1 MAGNTFIFLDH
12 TPIHDVI
19 EKPATMEAAS
29 GMLSDAVQASP
40 ILHAGLTA
48 LLLIVIALFVSRRY
62 KRDSTLPTEK
72 TFSLANL
79 MELAVGGLLNFMR
92 QTMGDHAQKFI
103 PLIGTTA
110 IFILISNL
118 LGVIPG
124 FDPPTSNLNTTLAC
138 AIVIVLATHYVGIR
152 THGASYIKH
161 FLGPVWWLAPAMLII
176 ELIGHLARVL
186 SLSVRL
192 FGNMFGDH
200 MVLAIF
206 MGLVPLFIPVA
217 FMGLG
222 IFVACVQALV
232 FTLLSI
238 LYISG
243 ALEEAH

>member
-1 MAGNTFIFLDH
+1 MAGDIFIFLDK

-19 EKPATMEAAS
+19 DKPATVELAG
-29 GMLSDAVQASP
+29 GMINNGLDASP
-40 ILHAGLTA
+40 ILHAGLA
-48 LLLIVIALFVSRRY
+48 AFILLAVSIMVSKRY
-62 KRDSTLPTEK
+62 RGDSMLPTDK
-72 TFSLANL
+72 TFSLSNL
-79 MELAVGGLLNFMR
+79 IELAIGGLLNFMK
-92 QTMGDHAQKFI
+92 QNMGEHAGKFL

-110 IFILISNL
+110 IFILVSNL
-118 LGVIPG
+118 LGSIPG

-152 THGASYIKH
+152 THGAKYIRH
-161 FLGPVWWLAPAMLII
+161 FLGPVWWLMPFMLII
-176 ELIGHLARVL
+176 ELIGHFARVL

-206 MGLVPLFIPVA
+206 MGLVPLLIPVV

-222 IFVACVQALV
+222 IFVALVQAFV

>member
-1 MAGNTFIFLDH
+1 MAGDIFIFLDK
-12 TPIHDVI
+12 TPIHDVLDKHPTV
-19 EKPATMEAAS
+19 ELAG
-29 GMLSDAVQASP
+29 GMINNGLDASP

-48 LLLIVIALFVSRRY
+48 ILLLVISFIVSKRY
-62 KRDSTLPTEK
+62 RKDSTLPTDK

-79 MELAVGGLLNFMR
+79 MELALGGLLNFMK
-92 QTMGDHAQKFI
+92 QNMGEHAGKFL

-110 IFILISNL
+110 IFILVSNL
-118 LGVIPG
+118 MGSIPG

-138 AIVIVLATHYVGIR
+138 AIVVVVATHYVGIR

-161 FLGPVWWLAPAMLII
+161 FLGPVWWLAPFMLVI
-176 ELIGHLARVL
+176 ELIGHFARIL

-206 MGLVPLFIPVA
+206 MGLVPLLIPVI

-222 IFVACVQALV
+222 IFVALVQAFV

>member
-1 MAGNTFIFLDH
+1 MAGDIFIFLDK
-12 TPIHDVI
+12 TPIHDI
-19 EKPATMEAAS
+19 LDKPATMEAAG
-29 GMLSDAVQASP
+29 GMINNGLDASP

-48 LLLIVIALFVSRRY
+48 LLLLVISFLVWNRY
-62 KRDSTLPTEK
+62 KRDATLPTEK

-92 QTMGDHAQKFI
+92 QNMGEYAGKFL

-110 IFILISNL
+110 VFILISNL
-118 LGVIPG
+118 LGSIPG

-161 FLGPVWWLAPAMLII
+161 FLGPVWWLAPFMLII
-176 ELIGHLARVL
+176 ELIGHFARVL

-206 MGLVPLFIPVA
+206 MGLVPLLIPVI

-222 IFVACVQALV
+222 IFVALVQAFV